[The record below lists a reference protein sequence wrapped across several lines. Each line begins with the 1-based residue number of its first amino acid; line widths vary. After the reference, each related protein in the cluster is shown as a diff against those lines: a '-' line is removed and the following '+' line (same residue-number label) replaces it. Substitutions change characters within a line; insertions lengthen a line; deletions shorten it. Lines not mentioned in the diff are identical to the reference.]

1 MKGKDTLVDGGTVIL
16 SLPESVIFLK
26 IIYFLD
32 DSMYYSEYH
41 RIVEWLALE
50 ETL

>member
-16 SLPESVIFLK
+16 SLPESVVFFNYY
-26 IIYFLD
+26 YFLD

-41 RIVEWLALE
+41 RIVE
-50 ETL
+50 